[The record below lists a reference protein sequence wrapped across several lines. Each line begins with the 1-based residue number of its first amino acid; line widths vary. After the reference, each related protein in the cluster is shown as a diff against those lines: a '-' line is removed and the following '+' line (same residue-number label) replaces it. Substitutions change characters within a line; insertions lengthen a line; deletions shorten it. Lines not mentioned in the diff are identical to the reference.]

1 MASNPLANTESNVD
15 GWKSIQLDANEE
27 NAMTFL
33 DKVTKFGVTSK
44 KISKTKHKF
53 SALKAV

>member
-1 MASNPLANTESNVD
+1 MASNPLANTEANVE

-33 DKVTKFGVTSK
+33 DKVMKLGITSK
-44 KISKTKHKF
+44 KISRVKHEY
-53 SALKAV
+53 LKPA

>member
-1 MASNPLANTESNVD
+1 MASVPLANTESNVD

-33 DKVTKFGVTSK
+33 DKVIKLDITSK
-44 KISKTKHKF
+44 NGFQKLNITARV
-53 SALKAV
+53 ALL